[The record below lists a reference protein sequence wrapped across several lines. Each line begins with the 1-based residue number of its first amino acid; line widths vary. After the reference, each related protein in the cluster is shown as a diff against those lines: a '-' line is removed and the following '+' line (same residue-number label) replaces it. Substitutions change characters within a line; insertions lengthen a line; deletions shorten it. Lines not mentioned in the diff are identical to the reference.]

1 MIDLNVQEYNLDPSM
16 DSMDNATQA
25 NLENLAKVG
34 VSLLS
39 QPVLKMN
46 IDTNVPEEKTNQGTN
61 DEALERLA
69 ETLYKEKQLRLK
81 KKLIMEKLGRP
92 LLETITF
99 PFATTS

>member
-1 MIDLNVQEYNLDPSM
+1 MINLNVQEYNLDASM
-16 DSMDNATQA
+16 DSMDNATQE
-25 NLENLAKVG
+25 NLKNLAKVG

-81 KKLIMEKLGRP
+81 KKLIVEKLERP